1 MPDEAVGSRT
11 SRMKRLLQRGSVPRT
26 SSGDA
31 GTGVA
36 LMLGGVS
43 DARSTQRSKSREG
56 EMIAAQTTVVDWI
69 HLIRAE
75 YLEIPG
81 LHLTRNQ
88 VQRLWGL
95 DDLTCDALLE
105 ALVDVRFLRRTRTG
119 AYIKAD

>member
-1 MPDEAVGSRT
+1 M
-11 SRMKRLLQRGSVPRT
+11 SVP
-26 SSGDA
+26 
-31 GTGVA
+31 VA
-36 LMLGGVS
+36 
-43 DARSTQRSKSREG
+43 REA

-95 DDLTCDALLE
+95 DDLTCDALLG
-105 ALVDVRFLRRTRTG
+105 ALVDVRFLRRTSTG
-119 AYIKAD
+119 AYVKAD